1 MQGVMLCP
9 VSRVKRHSGHSQKL
23 KTFFRDSL
31 KVCLNHHQESS
42 SGYLLHLLM
51 RSKLSLLA
59 WSLVGMD
66 SWTYLLNG
74 FGILSRSLWSIWLV
88 FGSALTV
95 FSTWRLSRAST
106 LKMKYPNQYYGH
118 HRHPVL
124 KLSHFNTY
132 SISISFTE

>member
-1 MQGVMLCP
+1 MTSTLGNNCLDWTVGYFMRHQMQGIMLCP
-9 VSRVKRHSGHSQKL
+9 VSRLKRQSGHSQKL
-23 KTFFRDSL
+23 KDSPETRDSL

-88 FGSALTV
+88 FGSVLTV
-95 FSTWRLSRAST
+95 CSPWRLDRKSILT
-106 LKMKYPNQYYGH
+106 MKYP
-118 HRHPVL
+118 
-124 KLSHFNTY
+124 
-132 SISISFTE
+132 TE